1 MNFLNNLMTNFYAL
15 DINSGLEQAKNEV
28 VDKIK
33 FLVNNIAIPIIATVL
48 VGILIFNIA
57 KAVKKHRTGEGYGE
71 NITGIVI
78 TVLVLA
84 LVVSAPAWIWQMIA

>member
-1 MNFLNNLMTNFYAL
+1 MNFFNNLMINFYTL

-28 VDKIK
+28 VEKIK
-33 FLVNNIAIPIIATVL
+33 YLVNNIAIPIIAAVL

-84 LVVSAPAWIWQMIA
+84 LVVSAPAWIWQMIS